1 MQTQASYTFSFLRE
15 HDVPAIYD
23 TFVAA
28 FADYIIP
35 IKVSREEFAM
45 KFKREGVVPSFC
57 AGAYYGGQLVGFI
70 LTGLGEWQGIP
81 TAYNAGTGVL
91 PEHRGQQL
99 TKRLYTFLIPKLR
112 ESGVEQCLLEV
123 IDGNVAAVKVYRSL
137 GFSTTRTLD
146 CYRSP
151 VGELLLSGK
160 EAELSLGIRE
170 AAKPNWKACR
180 AFCDIRPS
188 WQNTDAAFKRNP
200 DQKLVLE
207 AYAEELLVGYVALF
221 PRTGAVAQLGVHPDY
236 RNQGI
241 ATALL
246 GEAVRQSKARALLL
260 LNVDQSN
267 TTVATFLERIH
278 LKRFLAQHEM
288 LLPLL

>member
-15 HDVPAIYD
+15 HDIPALYD

-28 FADYIIP
+28 FADYVIP

-45 KFKREGVVPSFC
+45 KFKREGVEPTFC
-57 AGAYYGGQLVGFI
+57 AGAFYGGQLVGFI

-91 PEHRGQQL
+91 PEHRGNQL
-99 TKRLYTFLIPKLR
+99 TKQLYAFLLPKLR

-123 IDGNVAAVKVYRSL
+123 IKGNAAAYKVYRSI
-137 GFSTTRTLD
+137 GFGVVRTLD

-151 VGELLLSGK
+151 VGELLLSG
-160 EAELSLGIRE
+160 EEPEPTVDIRP
-170 AAKPNWKACR
+170 AAKPDWKAY
-180 AFCDIRPS
+180 AGFCDIRPS
-188 WQNTDAAFKRNP
+188 WQNTKEAFCRNP

-207 AYAEELLVGYVALF
+207 AYAEEQLVGYVAFF
-221 PRTGAVAQLGVHPDY
+221 PRTGAIAQLSVQQDN

-241 ATALL
+241 AKALL
-246 GEAVRQSKARALLL
+246 KEAIKHTQAPALLL
-260 LNVDQSN
+260 LNIDQTS
-267 TTVATFLERIH
+267 TTLATFLERIH
-278 LKRFLAQHEM
+278 LKRFLTQHEM
-288 LLPLL
+288 LLRLQ